1 MRKAGTMVSI
11 RDKLRPAGMRHVTK
25 SIRFRLT
32 MWYVLIL
39 AMVLAVFSTIVYA
52 SQAQAL
58 RAQMDDT
65 LRAAGQELATAYNP
79 QGGQIDIAN
88 KPANKSAQLGDNDV
102 LLLLD
107 SSGMPTQRMGD

>member
-1 MRKAGTMVSI
+1 MRKARTMASI
-11 RDKLRPAGMRHVTK
+11 RDKLRPARMRPLTK

-52 SQAQAL
+52 SQAQSL
-58 RAQMDDT
+58 RAQMDDA
-65 LRAAGQELATAYNP
+65 LRVAGQVLAAAYNP
-79 QGGQIDIAN
+79 QDGQIDMPN
-88 KPANKSAQLGDNDV
+88 KPRTKGAQLGDKDV

-107 SSGMPTQRMGD
+107 SSGMP